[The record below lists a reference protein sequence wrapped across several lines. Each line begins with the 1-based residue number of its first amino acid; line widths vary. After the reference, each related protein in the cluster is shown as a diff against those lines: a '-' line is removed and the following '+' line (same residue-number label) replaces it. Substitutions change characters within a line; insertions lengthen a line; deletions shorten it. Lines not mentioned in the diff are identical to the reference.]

1 MDPHNPLLQAFV
13 FLIAAVIAVPIAKRL
28 GLGSVLGYLIAGA
41 VIGPF
46 GLKLVTDPAGLRTAS
61 EFGVVIM
68 LFLIGLELE
77 PRLLWRMRGDI
88 FGLGATQVLA
98 TGAAGAAIAPLIGI
112 DWRTGLA
119 IGLAIAISCTSIVL
133 QTLREKGLDTTAMG
147 RRTFAVL
154 LFQDMSVIPMLAL
167 FPFLALAGAHHGG
180 GDAHDAGHAASLL
193 AAYPPWVQALGV
205 LGAVGA
211 VILAGRFGL
220 RPVFRAVA
228 KTGLREI
235 FTALALLTVVG
246 TALLMQMVGLSPA
259 LGAFVAGVVLADSE
273 FRREIEADIEPFR
286 GLLLGLFF
294 LAVGASIDFALLAS
308 SPLMML
314 GLTLGL
320 IALKAAIM
328 FAILNVAKK
337 GGPDAAITALALA
350 QGGEFTFVLAAFGA
364 QNGVFDKATAD
375 ALVLCVALSMAVTP
389 LLFMLGQALAGRMQ
403 APAPA
408 RDLGPIEHDEP
419 DILVAGYGRFG
430 QILARLLAANG
441 YRTSVLDHDADQ
453 IELVRSFGNKA
464 NYGDASRVDL
474 LRAAGAEKA
483 KILVIAVDEQEKALE
498 IAENARKHF
507 PHLKILARAFDR
519 RHAYELLRRKVDGLE
534 RETFEGSLRL
544 GVAALRHLG
553 MPAHAA
559 DRAGKI
565 FRRYDERLLTDMAQH
580 WGDIDAYRAALLGQ
594 RNMVEDLLRRDMAAF
609 RTDAL
614 DDGWDT
620 ESLDREVAA
629 RDKAKG

>member
-1 MDPHNPLLQAFV
+1 MDAQNPLFQAFV
-13 FLIAAVIAVPIAKRL
+13 FLVAAVVSVPIAKRL

-46 GLKLVTDPAGLRTAS
+46 GLKLVTDPEGLRTAS

-88 FGLGATQVLA
+88 FGLGLTQVVA
-98 TGAAGAAIAPLIGI
+98 TGAAGAALAPLFGVG
-112 DWRTGLA
+112 WQTGLA

-167 FPFLALAGAHHGG
+167 FPFLAVAAHHGAEAG
-180 GDAHDAGHAASLL
+180 HHDGGHAASML
-193 AAYPPWVQALGV
+193 ASYPPWVQALGV
-205 LGAVGA
+205 IGAVAA
-211 VILAGRFGL
+211 VILAGRFAL
-220 RPVFRAVA
+220 RPIFRAIA

-235 FTALALLTVVG
+235 FTALALLTVIG
-246 TALLMQMVGLSPA
+246 TALLMQIVGLSPA

-294 LAVGASIDFALLAS
+294 LAVGASIDFALLS
-308 SPLMML
+308 REPVLML

-320 IALKAAIM
+320 IALKAAIT
-328 FAILNVAKK
+328 FAILNAAKK
-337 GGPDAAITALALA
+337 GGPDSVITALGLA

-364 QNGVFDKATAD
+364 QNGVFDRATSD

-389 LLFMLGQALAGRMQ
+389 LLFIVGQAIAGRMQ
-403 APAPA
+403 APEQA
-408 RDLGPIEHDEP
+408 RDLGPIEHNEP

-430 QILARLLAANG
+430 QILTRLLGANG

-474 LRAAGAEKA
+474 MRAAGAEKA
-483 KILVIAVDEQEKALE
+483 KILVIAVDEQDKALE

-507 PHLKILARAFDR
+507 PHLIILARAFDR

-534 RETFEGSLRL
+534 RETFEGSVRL
-544 GVAALRHLG
+544 GVAALRQLG

-565 FRRYDERLLTDMAQH
+565 FRRYDERLFADMARH
-580 WGDIDAYRAALLGQ
+580 WGDIDAYRAAMLGQ
-594 RNMVEDLLRRDMAAF
+594 RNMVEDLLRRDMATF
-609 RTDAL
+609 RADPL

-620 ESLDREVAA
+620 DSLDREVAA
-629 RDKAKG
+629 KDKLKK